1 MYQTGLAE
9 PGASGP
15 GRADRPADLTDR
27 QLLVRVTSRLAR
39 CADGGTDADDWFP
52 VATRWSRA
60 RAEAA
65 RALALCAMCPVRADC
80 LELSMRQWDGAG
92 RYGVWGG
99 LLEAERAAIRK
110 EWLSGVSVSRL
121 LDTRTAEASQ
131 LDPANPSAAG

>member
-1 MYQTGLAE
+1 MYQTGLTV
-9 PGASGP
+9 PGASGQA
-15 GRADRPADLTDR
+15 RADRPADLTDR
-27 QLLVRVTSRLAR
+27 QLLVRVTSPLAR
-39 CADGGTDADDWFP
+39 CTSGGADADDWFP

-65 RALALCAMCPVRADC
+65 RALALCAKCPVRSDC

-110 EWLSGVSVSRL
+110 EWLSGVSASRL
-121 LDTRTAEASQ
+121 LETPTA
-131 LDPANPSAAG
+131 

>member
-1 MYQTGLAE
+1 MYETGLAE
-9 PGASGP
+9 AGASGLT
-15 GRADRPADLTDR
+15 GADRPADLTDR

-39 CADGGTDADDWFP
+39 CADSSADADDWFP

-60 RAEAA
+60 RTEAA
-65 RALALCAMCPVRADC
+65 RALALCAKCPVRAHC
-80 LELSMRQWDGAG
+80 LELSMREWDGAG

-121 LDTRTAEASQ
+121 LETRTAEAS
-131 LDPANPSAAG
+131 PPS

>member
-1 MYQTGLAE
+1 MYETGLAE
-9 PGASGP
+9 AGASGAA
-15 GRADRPADLTDR
+15 RADRPADLTDR

-39 CADGGTDADDWFP
+39 CADGSTDADDWFP

-60 RAEAA
+60 RTEAA
-65 RALALCAMCPVRADC
+65 RALALCTKCPVRAHC
-80 LELSMRQWDGAG
+80 LELSMREWDGAG

-121 LDTRTAEASQ
+121 LDTRTAK
-131 LDPANPSAAG
+131 PS

>member
-1 MYQTGLAE
+1 MYETGLVA
-9 PGASGP
+9 PGGSGQA
-15 GRADRPADLTDR
+15 RADRPGDLTDR
-27 QLLVRVTSRLAR
+27 QLLARVASPLAR
-39 CADGGTDADDWFP
+39 CAGGGADADDWFP

-60 RAEAA
+60 RIEAA
-65 RALALCAMCPVRADC
+65 RALALCAKCPVREDC

-121 LDTRTAEASQ
+121 L
-131 LDPANPSAAG
+131 

>member
-1 MYQTGLAE
+1 MYQTGLTV
-9 PGASGP
+9 PGGSGQA
-15 GRADRPADLTDR
+15 GADRPDDLTDR
-27 QLLVRVTSRLAR
+27 QLLVRVTSPLAR

-65 RALALCAMCPVRADC
+65 RALALCAKCPVRSDC
-80 LELSMRQWDGAG
+80 LELSMREWEGAG

-110 EWLSGVSVSRL
+110 EWLSGVSVRRL
-121 LDTRTAEASQ
+121 LEARTA
-131 LDPANPSAAG
+131 

>member
-1 MYQTGLAE
+1 MYETGLVA
-9 PGASGP
+9 PGGSGQI
-15 GRADRPADLTDR
+15 RADRPADLTDR
-27 QLLVRVTSRLAR
+27 QLMVRVTSPLAR
-39 CADGGTDADDWFP
+39 CAGGDTEADDWYP

-60 RAEAA
+60 RVEAA
-65 RALALCAMCPVRADC
+65 RALALCAKCPVRQDC

-121 LDTRTAEASQ
+121 LETRTAQCGA
-131 LDPANPSAAG
+131 D

>member
-1 MYQTGLAE
+1 MYQTGLTV
-9 PGASGP
+9 PGGSGQA
-15 GRADRPADLTDR
+15 GADRPGDLTDR
-27 QLLVRVTSRLAR
+27 QLLVRVTSPLAR

-65 RALALCAMCPVRADC
+65 RALALCAKCPVRSDC
-80 LELSMRQWDGAG
+80 LELSMREWEGAG

-110 EWLSGVSVSRL
+110 EWLSGVSVRRL
-121 LDTRTAEASQ
+121 LEARTA
-131 LDPANPSAAG
+131 

>member
-1 MYQTGLAE
+1 MHQTGLAE
-9 PGASGP
+9 PGASG
-15 GRADRPADLTDR
+15 ADRPADLTDR

-65 RALALCAMCPVRADC
+65 RALALCATCPVRADC

-99 LLEAERAAIRK
+99 LLEVERAVIRN

-121 LDTRTAEASQ
+121 LDTSTAEASQ
-131 LDPANPSAAG
+131 LDQANRSAAS

>member
-1 MYQTGLAE
+1 MYQTGLTE
-9 PGASGP
+9 PGGSGQARP
-15 GRADRPADLTDR
+15 DRPGDLTER
-27 QLLVRVTSRLAR
+27 QLLVRVTSPLAR
-39 CADGGTDADDWFP
+39 CADEGADADDWFP

-65 RALALCAMCPVRADC
+65 RALALCARCPVRGDC

-99 LLEAERAAIRK
+99 LLETERAAIRK

-121 LDTRTAEASQ
+121 LPSRTA
-131 LDPANPSAAG
+131 